1 VIARGAAVG
10 FDPAFDWRV
19 LAASIAV
26 TVLATL
32 VFGLAPALE
41 GSRLDLVAVLRQHD
55 GRGGGRAAWPRR
67 LFLAAQVVVSMA
79 LLAAAGLCVRSLIN
93 GRAIDLGFDPTGVV
107 TTSVDIGGH
116 GGPGDPARF
125 WSTLLDDVK
134 RLPHIESASLTYR
147 LPLEF
152 GMVTRP
158 IGPDGFQP
166 ADGRPWPTTEFSA
179 IGTGFFET
187 LRIPLLDGRDFT
199 ERDYRPGAQVVI
211 LNDVLATRLW
221 PDGQAV
227 GRFVATPDGER
238 LQVVG
243 IARRSKYFS
252 IGESPKAY
260 MFIPFS
266 AGGPRAMTI
275 VARGSAD
282 AQHNLQ
288 VITSLVRRHDPFAA
302 LYEVGLLSSRV
313 DTALAPTTGA
323 ASSLSLVGAFALAL
337 TALGLFGGVAHAVGR
352 RTYEIGVRR
361 ALGASGG
368 SIMRLVAGETMAL
381 VAAGLAAGM
390 VLSVVAARATAAF
403 LYEVDPLD
411 PVALGVSP
419 LLLLAVCMAA
429 VWLPTWRALR
439 INAAAALRHE

>member
-1 VIARGAAVG
+1 
-10 FDPAFDWRV
+10 
-19 LAASIAV
+19 
-26 TVLATL
+26 
-32 VFGLAPALE
+32 
-41 GSRLDLVAVLRQHD
+41 
-55 GRGGGRAAWPRR
+55 
-67 LFLAAQVVVSMA
+67 MA

-211 LNDVLATRLW
+211 LTDVLATRLW